1 MTKRS
6 YIRIVSYIG
15 FMLAVIV
22 ISSVMSA
29 TNMKAY
35 KTELEVSY
43 QQSLAEFAECLDK
56 VDTDI
61 TKSLVSNSKGEVYDL
76 SRDLYAQCST
86 AKNAM
91 SRLPVSQMEL
101 GNAYKFLSQCSD
113 YAQYIGSK
121 IDKNEIITEEEHQNL
136 KNLLGYAQKFSEQ
149 AKDMVATV
157 NAGAMITEGEVKSVN
172 QINVYPLSNSFNAGA
187 EIFEDFPT
195 LLYDGPFSDQVLNK
209 ASKLVKSAD
218 VKTRE
223 ECRKIFA
230 SAIGADVNNVS
241 YETDDKSKIPCYTF
255 KCGRYTGLVTK
266 QGGYIKEILYSG
278 RIQSSNITAEN
289 ACNLAVK
296 ALEELGYSNM
306 TVCYYNVENNICTVN
321 CAYQKDNVCYYS
333 DLIKVGISMNDG
345 ELVSMDAKTYLTN
358 HTNRKPKI
366 AKLSTNQAKKKLSK
380 YIEVKNSKMCVIPKE
395 SGKETQCYEFTCKS
409 KDTGEDTLV
418 YINCDTGEEEDIM
431 MVLKSASGTLVK

>member
-113 YAQYIGSK
+113 YAQYIGGK

-136 KNLLGYAQKFSEQ
+136 KNLLGYAQKFNEQ

-157 NAGAMITEGEVKSVN
+157 NAGAMITEGEVKSIN
-172 QINVYPLSNSFNAGA
+172 QINVSPLSNSFSAGA

-278 RIQSSNITAEN
+278 KIQNSNITAEN

-380 YIEVKNSKMCVIPKE
+380 YLEVKNSKMCVIPKE
-395 SGKETQCYEFTCKS
+395 SGKEIQCYEFTCKS

-431 MVLKSASGTLVK
+431 IVLKSASGTLVK

>member
-22 ISSVMSA
+22 ISSVLSA

-35 KTELEVSY
+35 KSELEVSY

-91 SRLPVSQMEL
+91 SRLPVSQMKL

-113 YAQYIGSK
+113 YAQYIGTK
-121 IDKNEIITEEEHQNL
+121 IDKNEIITDEEHQNL
-136 KNLLGYAQKFSEQ
+136 KSLLGYAQKFSEQ
-149 AKDMVATV
+149 AKDMVANV
-157 NAGAMITEGEVKSVN
+157 NSGAMITEGEVKSVN
-172 QINVYPLSNSFNAGA
+172 QINVTPLSNSFNTGA

-195 LLYDGPFSDQVLNK
+195 LLYDGPFSDQVLKK

-218 VKTRE
+218 VKTKE
-223 ECRKIFA
+223 ECRKVFA
-230 SAIGADVNNVS
+230 NAIGASINNVS

-278 RIQSSNITAEN
+278 KIQNSNITAEN

-296 ALEELGYSNM
+296 ALEKLGYSDM
-306 TVCYYNVENNICTVN
+306 TVCYYNIENNICTVN
-321 CAYQKDNVCYYS
+321 CAYRKDNVCYYS

-345 ELVSMDAKTYLTN
+345 ELVSTDAKTYLTN
-358 HTNRKPKI
+358 HTNRKSST
-366 AKLSTNQAKKKLSK
+366 AKLSTNQAKKMLSK
-380 YIEVKNSKMCVIPKE
+380 YLEVKNSKMCVIPKE
-395 SGKETQCYEFTCKS
+395 SGKEEQCYEFTCKS
-409 KDTGEDTLV
+409 TDTGEDVLV

-431 MVLKSASGTLVK
+431 TVLKSASGTLVK

>member
-22 ISSVMSA
+22 ISSVISA

-121 IDKNEIITEEEHQNL
+121 IDQNEVITEEEHQNL

-172 QINVYPLSNSFNAGA
+172 QINISPLSNSFSAGA

-358 HTNRKPKI
+358 HTSRKPKI

-380 YIEVKNSKMCVIPKE
+380 YLEVKSSKMCVIPKE

>member
-113 YAQYIGSK
+113 YAQYIGGK
-121 IDKNEIITEEEHQNL
+121 IDQNKVITEEEHQNL

-172 QINVYPLSNSFNAGA
+172 QINVSPLSNSFSAGA

-209 ASKLVKSAD
+209 ASKLVKSGD

-278 RIQSSNITAEN
+278 KIQNSNITAEN
-289 ACNLAVK
+289 ACNLAVN

-306 TVCYYNVENNICTVN
+306 TICYYNVENNICTVN

-345 ELVSMDAKTYLTN
+345 ELVSVDSKTYLTN

-380 YIEVKNSKMCVIPKE
+380 YLEVKNSKMCVIPKE

-431 MVLKSASGTLVK
+431 IVLKSASGTLVK

>member
-113 YAQYIGSK
+113 YAQYIGGK

-136 KNLLGYAQKFSEQ
+136 KNLLSYAQKFSEQ

-172 QINVYPLSNSFNAGA
+172 QINISPLSNSFSAGA

-209 ASKLVKSAD
+209 ASKLVKSGD

-278 RIQSSNITAEN
+278 KIQNSNITAEN
-289 ACNLAVK
+289 ACNLAVN

-345 ELVSMDAKTYLTN
+345 ELVSVDSKTYLTN

-366 AKLSTNQAKKKLSK
+366 AKLSTNQARKKLSK
-380 YIEVKNSKMCVIPKE
+380 YLEVKNSKMCVIPKE
-395 SGKETQCYEFTCKS
+395 SGKEIQCYEFTCKS

-431 MVLKSASGTLVK
+431 IVLKSASGTLVK

>member
-43 QQSLAEFAECLDK
+43 QQSLAEFAECLDN

-113 YAQYIGSK
+113 YAQYIGGK

-172 QINVYPLSNSFNAGA
+172 QINISPLSNSFSAGA

-209 ASKLVKSAD
+209 ASKLVKSGD

-230 SAIGADVNNVS
+230 SAIGVDVNNVS

-278 RIQSSNITAEN
+278 KIQNSNITAEN
-289 ACNLAVK
+289 ACNLAVN

-345 ELVSMDAKTYLTN
+345 ELVSVDSKTYLTN

-366 AKLSTNQAKKKLSK
+366 AKLSTNQARKKLSK
-380 YIEVKNSKMCVIPKE
+380 YLEVKNSKMCVIPKE
-395 SGKETQCYEFTCKS
+395 SGKEIQCYEFTCKS

-418 YINCDTGEEEDIM
+418 YINCDTGDEEDIM
-431 MVLKSASGTLVK
+431 IVLKSASGTLVK

>member
-6 YIRIVSYIG
+6 YIRIISYIS

-61 TKSLVSNSKGEVYDL
+61 TKSLVSNSKGKVYDL

-113 YAQYIGSK
+113 YAQYIGGK
-121 IDKNEIITEEEHQNL
+121 IDQNKVITEEEHQNL

-172 QINVYPLSNSFNAGA
+172 QINVSPLSNSFSAGA

-209 ASKLVKSAD
+209 ASKLVKSGD

-278 RIQSSNITAEN
+278 KIQNSNITAEN
-289 ACNLAVK
+289 ACNLAVN

-306 TVCYYNVENNICTVN
+306 TICYYNVENNICTVN

-345 ELVSMDAKTYLTN
+345 ELVSVDSKTYLTN

-380 YIEVKNSKMCVIPKE
+380 YLEVKNSKMCVIPKE

-431 MVLKSASGTLVK
+431 IVLKSASGTLVK

>member
-15 FMLAVIV
+15 FMLMIVV

-29 TNMKAY
+29 ANMKSY

-43 QQSLAEFAECLDK
+43 QQSLAELAECIDN

-61 TKSLVSNSKGEVYDL
+61 TKSLVSNSDGEIYDL

-113 YAQYIGSK
+113 YAQYIGTK
-121 IDKNEIITEEEHQNL
+121 IDKGEIITDEEHQNL
-136 KNLLGYAQKFSEQ
+136 KSLLTYAQKFGEQ
-149 AKDMVATV
+149 TKDMVSAVNSGAT
-157 NAGAMITEGEVKSVN
+157 ITNGEVKSSKE
-172 QINVYPLSNSFNAGA
+172 IDITPLSNSFGAGA
-187 EIFEDFPT
+187 KIFEDFPT

-218 VKTRE
+218 VKTKE
-223 ECRKIFA
+223 ECRKNFA
-230 SAIGADVNNVS
+230 NALGVEIGNVS
-241 YETDDKSKIPCYTF
+241 YETDDKSKLPCYTF

-278 RIQSSNITAEN
+278 MIQKSNITAEN
-289 ACNLAVK
+289 ACNLAIK
-296 ALEELGYSNM
+296 ALERLGYNDM
-306 TVCYYNVENNICTVN
+306 TVCYYNVENNVCTVN
-321 CAYQKDNVCYYS
+321 CAYVKNNVCYYP

-345 ELVSMDAKTYLTN
+345 ELVSVDAKTFLTN
-358 HTNRKPKI
+358 HILRKPKK
-366 AKLSTNQAKKKLSK
+366 AKLSTNQAKEKLSRYLK
-380 YIEVKNSKMCVIPKE
+380 VTSSKMCVIPKE
-395 SGKETQCYEFTCKS
+395 SGTEEQCYEFTCKS
-409 KDTGEDTLV
+409 TDTGDDTLV

-431 MVLKSASGTLVK
+431 IALKSANGTLVK

>member
-113 YAQYIGSK
+113 YAQYIGGK

-172 QINVYPLSNSFNAGA
+172 QINISPLSNSFSAGA

-209 ASKLVKSAD
+209 ASKLVKSGD

-278 RIQSSNITAEN
+278 KIQNSNITAEN
-289 ACNLAVK
+289 ACNLAVN

-345 ELVSMDAKTYLTN
+345 ELVSVDSKTYLTN

-366 AKLSTNQAKKKLSK
+366 AKLSTNQARKKLSK
-380 YIEVKNSKMCVIPKE
+380 YLEVKKSKMCVIPKE
-395 SGKETQCYEFTCKS
+395 SGKEIQCYEFTCKS

-431 MVLKSASGTLVK
+431 IVLKSASGTLVK

>member
-113 YAQYIGSK
+113 YAQYIGNK

-172 QINVYPLSNSFNAGA
+172 QINISPLSNSFSAGA

-209 ASKLVKSAD
+209 ASKLVKSGD

-230 SAIGADVNNVS
+230 SAIGTDVNNVS

-278 RIQSSNITAEN
+278 KIQNSNITAEN
-289 ACNLAVK
+289 ACNLAVN

-306 TVCYYNVENNICTVN
+306 TVCYYNVENNICTIN

-345 ELVSMDAKTYLTN
+345 ELVSVDSKTYLTN

-380 YIEVKNSKMCVIPKE
+380 YLEVKNSKMCVIPKE
-395 SGKETQCYEFTCKS
+395 SGKEIQCYEFTCKS

-431 MVLKSASGTLVK
+431 IVLKSASGTLVK

>member
-113 YAQYIGSK
+113 YAQYIGGK

-157 NAGAMITEGEVKSVN
+157 NAGAMITEGEVKSIN
-172 QINVYPLSNSFNAGA
+172 QINVSPLSNSFSAGA
-187 EIFEDFPT
+187 EFFEDFPT

-278 RIQSSNITAEN
+278 RIQNSNITAEN

-296 ALEELGYSNM
+296 VLEELGYSNM

-380 YIEVKNSKMCVIPKE
+380 YLEVKSSKMCVIPKE

>member
-61 TKSLVSNSKGEVYDL
+61 TKSLVSNSKGKVYDL

-113 YAQYIGSK
+113 YAQYIGGK
-121 IDKNEIITEEEHQNL
+121 IDQNKVITEEEHQNL

-172 QINVYPLSNSFNAGA
+172 QINVSPLSNSFSAGA

-209 ASKLVKSAD
+209 ASKLVKSGD

-278 RIQSSNITAEN
+278 KIQNSNITAEN
-289 ACNLAVK
+289 ACNLAVN

-306 TVCYYNVENNICTVN
+306 TICYYNVENNICTVN

-345 ELVSMDAKTYLTN
+345 ELVSVDSKTYLTN

-380 YIEVKNSKMCVIPKE
+380 YLEVKNSKMCVIPKE

-431 MVLKSASGTLVK
+431 IVLKSASGTLVK

>member
-1 MTKRS
+1 
-6 YIRIVSYIG
+6 
-15 FMLAVIV
+15 
-22 ISSVMSA
+22 
-29 TNMKAY
+29 
-35 KTELEVSY
+35 
-43 QQSLAEFAECLDK
+43 
-56 VDTDI
+56 
-61 TKSLVSNSKGEVYDL
+61 
-76 SRDLYAQCST
+76 
-86 AKNAM
+86 
-91 SRLPVSQMEL
+91 MEL

-113 YAQYIGSK
+113 YAQYIGGK

-172 QINVYPLSNSFNAGA
+172 QINVSPLSNSFSAGA

-209 ASKLVKSAD
+209 ASKLVKSGD

-278 RIQSSNITAEN
+278 KIQNSNITAEN
-289 ACNLAVK
+289 ACNLAVN

-345 ELVSMDAKTYLTN
+345 ELVSVDSKTYLTN

-380 YIEVKNSKMCVIPKE
+380 YLEVKNSKMCVIPKE
-395 SGKETQCYEFTCKS
+395 SGKEIQCYEFTCKS

-418 YINCDTGEEEDIM
+418 YINCDTGEEENIM
-431 MVLKSASGTLVK
+431 IVLKSASGTLVK

>member
-113 YAQYIGSK
+113 YAQYIGNK
-121 IDKNEIITEEEHQNL
+121 IDQNEVITEEEHQNL
-136 KNLLGYAQKFSEQ
+136 KNLLGYAQKFNEQ

-172 QINVYPLSNSFNAGA
+172 QINISPLSNSFSAGT

-209 ASKLVKSAD
+209 ASKLVKSGD

-278 RIQSSNITAEN
+278 KIQNSNITAEN

-345 ELVSMDAKTYLTN
+345 ELVSVDSKTYLTN

-366 AKLSTNQAKKKLSK
+366 AKLSTNQAKKRLSK
-380 YIEVKNSKMCVIPKE
+380 YLEVKSSKMCVIPKE
-395 SGKETQCYEFTCKS
+395 SGKEIQCYEFTCKS

-431 MVLKSASGTLVK
+431 IVLKSASGTLVK